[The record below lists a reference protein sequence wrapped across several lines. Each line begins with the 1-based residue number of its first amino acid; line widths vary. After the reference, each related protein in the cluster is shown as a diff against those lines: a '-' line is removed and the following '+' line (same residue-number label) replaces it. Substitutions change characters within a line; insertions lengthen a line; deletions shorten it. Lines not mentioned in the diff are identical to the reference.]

1 MRGIRALCG
10 AVALTIAGIIV
21 HPASAQEIADTHL
34 QAALEAIRALGTDED
49 FDEVLPGVA
58 NQVETI
64 LIQQRP
70 DLYQQIHTVV
80 YDMAGQL
87 AVRRNDL
94 NNDVARV
101 WALAFTEE
109 ELRQIT
115 AFYTSPA
122 GRKLAEMG
130 QPVMA
135 DTIDTLEAW
144 SERLGT
150 ELLDRALAEF
160 ERQNIQF

>member
-1 MRGIRALCG
+1 MRGFRALVG
-10 AVALTIAGIIV
+10 AVALTIAGWSAG
-21 HPASAQEIADTHL
+21 PASAQEIADTHL
-34 QAALEAIRALGTDED
+34 QAALEAIQALGTDDD

-87 AVRRNDL
+87 AARRADL

-109 ELRQIT
+109 ELRAIT

-122 GRKLAEMG
+122 GMKLSQLG
-130 QPVMA
+130 QPVMT
-135 DTIDTLEAW
+135 DTVDTLQAW

-160 ERQNIQF
+160 QRQNIQF